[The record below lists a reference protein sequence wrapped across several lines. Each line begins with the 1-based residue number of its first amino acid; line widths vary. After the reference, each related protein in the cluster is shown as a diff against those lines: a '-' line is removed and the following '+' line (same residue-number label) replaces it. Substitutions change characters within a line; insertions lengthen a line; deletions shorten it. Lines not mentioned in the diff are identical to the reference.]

1 MLARQAAIC
10 YIGTNFRLGETRF
23 SSRGNF
29 QPIGATRFM
38 SLLYLLIMGIAV
50 GPSGS
55 STATEMVEAD
65 SIRKYRFLAKTKR
78 QKKEYDTALQYYQE
92 YLKYRPGDHKAHFFI
107 GQIYYQK
114 SRGHSIKSDQKQEY
128 VEAARDALHRAV
140 AIDTLHV
147 NSNLLLHEIYKG
159 DYQQDPAMEN
169 SPPDST
175 IGDSPP
181 DSAAYFLERVLVAR
195 PDDSKYRRKLADYYQ
210 HKGEILQATSHY
222 VRLAQDEEGNREL
235 VKLIADLYGDLGEAE
250 QSLVWRKRL
259 LEAPDSVGTA
269 SSERGVNQRVNTL
282 ESIFELQRETGDV
295 NAAFETLMQLVQVD
309 SLNRHSY
316 YSRMVSLAEERGD
329 KRMKLEGLKGMFR
342 ADPGDIETLA
352 KLVEWH
358 LNEGDR
364 KAAWKKLEHG
374 LRLDE
379 HNAHLQLLKGD
390 ALASQGAEEEALA
403 AFEIARRDPEWERI
417 AQQRIWNLR
426 PPETEEE
433 KLKKAFFGG
442 DGEDKE

>member
-1 MLARQAAIC
+1 
-10 YIGTNFRLGETRF
+10 
-23 SSRGNF
+23 
-29 QPIGATRFM
+29 M

-50 GPSGS
+50 GPAGI
-55 STATEMVEAD
+55 STATEVVEAD

-92 YLKYRPGDHKAHFFI
+92 YLRYRPGDHKAHFFI

-114 SRGHSIKSDQKQEY
+114 SRGHSIDPDLKQEF

-140 AIDTLHV
+140 AIDSLHV
-147 NSNLLLHEIYKG
+147 NSNLLLHEIYKS
-159 DYQQDPAMEN
+159 DYQQDPAIGN

-181 DSAAYFLERVLVAR
+181 DSAAFFLERVLAAR
-195 PDDSKYRRKLADYYQ
+195 PDDSKYRRKMADYYQ
-210 HKGEILQATSHY
+210 QKGEVRLATSHY
-222 VRLAQDEEGNREL
+222 VRVAQNEEGNREL

-259 LEAPDSVGTA
+259 LESPDSVGTA
-269 SSERGVNQRVNTL
+269 SSEKGLHQRVNTL

-295 NAAFETLMQLVQVD
+295 DAAFETLMQLVRID

-329 KRMKLEGLKGMFR
+329 ESMKLEGLKGMFR
-342 ADPGDIETLA
+342 ADPGDLETLA

-364 KAAWKKLEHG
+364 KAAWQKLDHG
-374 LRLDE
+374 LRLDGD
-379 HNAHLQLLKGD
+379 NAHLQLLKGD

-403 AFEIARRDPEWERI
+403 AFEIARRDPVWERI

>member
-1 MLARQAAIC
+1 
-10 YIGTNFRLGETRF
+10 
-23 SSRGNF
+23 
-29 QPIGATRFM
+29 M
-38 SLLYLLIMGIAV
+38 SLLYLLIIGIVV
-50 GPSGS
+50 GAAGS
-55 STATEMVEAD
+55 AAATEIVEAD

-78 QKKEYDTALQYYQE
+78 QKKEYDTALQHYKE
-92 YLKYRPGDHKAHFFI
+92 YLNYRPGDHKAHFFI

-114 SRGHSIKSDQKQEY
+114 SRGHSIDPDLKQEF

-140 AIDTLHV
+140 AIDSLHV
-147 NSNLLLHEIYKG
+147 NSNLLLHEIYKS
-159 DYQQDPAMEN
+159 DYQQDPAEGN
-169 SPPDST
+169 HPPESATSDSPS
-175 IGDSPP
+175 DSPP
-181 DSAAYFLERVLVAR
+181 DSAAFFLERVLAAR
-195 PDDSKYRRKLADYYQ
+195 PDDSKYRRKMADYYQ
-210 HKGEILQATSHY
+210 QKGEVRLATSHY
-222 VRLAQDEEGNREL
+222 VRVAQNEEGNREL

-259 LEAPDSVGTA
+259 LESPDSVGTA
-269 SSERGVNQRVNTL
+269 SSEKGLHQRVNTL

-295 NAAFETLMQLVQVD
+295 DAAFETLMQLVRID

-329 KRMKLEGLKGMFR
+329 KKMKLEGLKGMFR
-342 ADPGDIETLA
+342 ADSGDLETLA

-364 KAAWKKLEHG
+364 KAAWQKLEHG
-374 LRLDE
+374 LRLDAD
-379 HNAHLQLLKGD
+379 NAHLQLLKGD
-390 ALASQGAEEEALA
+390 ALAAQGAEEEALA
-403 AFEIARRDPEWERI
+403 AFEIARRDPVWERI

>member
-1 MLARQAAIC
+1 
-10 YIGTNFRLGETRF
+10 
-23 SSRGNF
+23 
-29 QPIGATRFM
+29 M
-38 SLLYLLIMGIAV
+38 SLLYLLIIGIAV
-50 GPSGS
+50 GLAGS
-55 STATEMVEAD
+55 STATEVVEAD

-114 SRGHSIKSDQKQEY
+114 SRGHSIDSDQKQEF

-159 DYQQDPAMEN
+159 DYQHDPA
-169 SPPDST
+169 

-195 PDDSKYRRKLADYYQ
+195 PDDSKYLRKMADYYQ
-210 HKGEILQATSHY
+210 HKGEIRLATSHY
-222 VRLAQDEEGNREL
+222 VRLAQGEEGNREL

-295 NAAFETLMQLVQVD
+295 DAAFETLMQLVQID

-316 YSRMVSLAEERGD
+316 YSRMVSLAEEHGD
-329 KRMKLEGLKGMFR
+329 ESMKLEGLKGMFR
-342 ADPGDIETLA
+342 ADPGDLETLA

-364 KAAWKKLEHG
+364 KAAWQKLDHG
-374 LRLDE
+374 LRLDGD
-379 HNAHLQLLKGD
+379 NAHLQLLKGD